1 MRLTFVKSSL
11 GISVLAAAALFVSLQ
26 PAPGQA
32 RPVPLTPPASGFSTP
47 VGPGW
52 RLAAVSAGRR
62 TREGIAARR
71 QLLELIGPRG
81 RRHRLLSVRLDNEHP
96 MRSGYFVLAD
106 WSADGRTALLWTDRS
121 FAAATAR
128 IIDIPTGAERVTPL
142 LRNTIGLQL
151 AADGGLLAATT
162 NNQGRVR
169 LSRLAPDGS
178 PSWSR
183 PTSSGFLVS
192 RDGSSILT
200 GPAPGTHTGLRILD
214 ATDGSVVNRLARR
227 SGACQPVRWWTQ
239 RVALVSCFR
248 GSSRLALI
256 SSSTG
261 RMTRLTADRSAGPK
275 DYGDTD
281 ARRTGGRLY
290 LQANGPCGYQFVA
303 TEDAQGRPHAVPVP
317 GAVGSV
323 RLLDADEGRLLIEH
337 AIACD
342 SAPPHSVL
350 AWFDPVLRR
359 EAVLTALPARQEFEQ
374 ILNFG
379 EPRGQLF

>member
-183 PTSSGFLVS
+183 PTSSGSWSAGTVRRS
-192 RDGSSILT
+192 SPDRHPVRTPDCGSST
-200 GPAPGTHTGLRILD
+200 RPTAAWSTDWPGAAGPASRCAGGPSGWRWSP
-214 ATDGSVVNRLARR
+214 ASAAAAGS
-227 SGACQPVRWWTQ
+227 P
-239 RVALVSCFR
+239 
-248 GSSRLALI
+248 
-256 SSSTG
+256 
-261 RMTRLTADRSAGPK
+261 
-275 DYGDTD
+275 
-281 ARRTGGRLY
+281 
-290 LQANGPCGYQFVA
+290 
-303 TEDAQGRPHAVPVP
+303 
-317 GAVGSV
+317 
-323 RLLDADEGRLLIEH
+323 
-337 AIACD
+337 
-342 SAPPHSVL
+342 
-350 AWFDPVLRR
+350 
-359 EAVLTALPARQEFEQ
+359 
-374 ILNFG
+374 
-379 EPRGQLF
+379 